1 MLESQPSTWIGN
13 FWLVVWNM
21 NLIFHFIYGMSS
33 FPLSPS
39 LFRGVGQ
46 PPTRYSASS
55 SSPGHTPK
63 PTWGPTGPRVTFGF
77 PMGVLQLIHPSE
89 HTNILDFNLG
99 FPIRSD
105 HLIYDDLRMQNLA
118 AFRSWMQEA
127 CGLEYCNCR
136 SRWPAFE
143 QDSGDFSWAA
153 LLGAGIRTWSRWPQR
168 SSCWAFDRSKPHK
181 WLVVKALFYQL

>member
-1 MLESQPSTWIGN
+1 MAALFLGIVVRWTYVKPCTCIVHVLSVLFN
-13 FWLVVWNM
+13 WLVVWNM

-118 AFRSWMQEA
+118 AFRS
-127 CGLEYCNCR
+127 
-136 SRWPAFE
+136 
-143 QDSGDFSWAA
+143 
-153 LLGAGIRTWSRWPQR
+153 
-168 SSCWAFDRSKPHK
+168 
-181 WLVVKALFYQL
+181 